1 MFQRTRIPVFAIA
14 FVLVA
19 QLIFFDLMVYKLEFA
34 NLSDLIINTLHFDGF
49 VFIIKVLRM
58 VSCATATFVTA
69 RFSFC
74 QASLT
79 VWLSNSTLKF
89 TFAFKAL
96 NTLIIVSKRASVR
109 LFSSLEICAF
119 FTPTN

>member
-58 VSCATATFVTA
+58 VSCATATVVM
-69 RFSFC
+69 RSP
-74 QASLT
+74 
-79 VWLSNSTLKF
+79 
-89 TFAFKAL
+89 
-96 NTLIIVSKRASVR
+96 
-109 LFSSLEICAF
+109 F
-119 FTPTN
+119 FQTS